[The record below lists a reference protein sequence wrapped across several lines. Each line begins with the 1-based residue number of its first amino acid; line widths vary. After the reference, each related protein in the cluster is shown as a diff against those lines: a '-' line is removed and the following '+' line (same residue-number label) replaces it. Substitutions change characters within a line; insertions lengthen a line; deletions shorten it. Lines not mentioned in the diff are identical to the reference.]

1 MEALVF
7 FLLILTIVL
16 IVLLLKTK
24 KQVSD
29 QILKELANKSIGE
42 LRSELS
48 QLEENI
54 KKSRIKDAAVK
65 SIEDLVKILD
75 NHKLKIQALNDLE
88 TIQKSIQIHEKQ
100 LSDLT
105 KATDVIDV
113 GFYSARYSFDTS
125 EKYKAK
131 LEEIRK
137 KQKTMIEDD
146 KAAVSNTQWQVRGS
160 DNEGQ
165 KLMKNIIKLVLRA
178 FNGECDT
185 IIAKVKFGN
194 VVAFEEKIRKSK
206 DAINKLC
213 EKWDIE
219 ITDDYVNLMIEE
231 LRLVYEYQ
239 EKLEQEKEE
248 QRLIKEQMREEEKA
262 LRELEKAKQDAEKE
276 EQRYQDAINKAKK
289 ELHNKQ
295 GKELE
300 ELNAQL
306 RLLEQ
311 QLAEAHAKKERALSQ
326 AQLTKSG
333 HVYIISN
340 IGSFGEN
347 IYKIGMTRRLE
358 PLDRVKELGDASV
371 PFEFDVHAI
380 IYSDNAPEME
390 NQLHK
395 IFNNHRVNLVNEKR
409 EFFNVSIDE
418 IKNAVK
424 NIHKDFDRIEFR
436 ILPDA
441 KEYRQSLSMRE
452 SLN

>member
-1 MEALVF
+1 
-7 FLLILTIVL
+7 
-16 IVLLLKTK
+16 
-24 KQVSD
+24 
-29 QILKELANKSIGE
+29 
-42 LRSELS
+42 
-48 QLEENI
+48 
-54 KKSRIKDAAVK
+54 
-65 SIEDLVKILD
+65 
-75 NHKLKIQALNDLE
+75 
-88 TIQKSIQIHEKQ
+88 
-100 LSDLT
+100 
-105 KATDVIDV
+105 
-113 GFYSARYSFDTS
+113 
-125 EKYKAK
+125 
-131 LEEIRK
+131 
-137 KQKTMIEDD
+137 MIEDD

-160 DNEGQ
+160 DKEGQ

-194 VVAFEEKIRKSK
+194 VVSFEDKIRKSK

-395 IFNNHRVNLVNEKR
+395 IFNNRRVNLVNEKR

>member
-1 MEALVF
+1 MF
-7 FLLILTIVL
+7 ILITVIVVL
-16 IVLLLKTK
+16 IFLLLKAK

-29 QILKELANKSIGE
+29 QMLKELADKSIAD
-42 LRSELS
+42 LRSEITK
-48 QLEENI
+48 LEEYAKN
-54 KKSRIKDAAVK
+54 SRVKDATLK
-65 SIEDLVKILD
+65 SIEDLEKILE
-75 NHKLKIQALNDLE
+75 NHNLKKNALNSLE
-88 TIQKSIQIHEKQ
+88 ALQKEIKEHEKQ
-100 LSDLT
+100 LDELSKASDVL
-105 KATDVIDV
+105 DV
-113 GFYSARYSFDTS
+113 GFYSARYSFDSS
-125 EKYKAK
+125 EKYKQK

-137 KQKTMIEDD
+137 QQKSMIEDE
-146 KAAVSNTQWQVRGS
+146 KAAISNTQWQVRGS
-160 DNEGQ
+160 DKEGQ
-165 KLMKNIIKLVLRA
+165 KLMKNIIKLALRA

-194 VVAFEEKIRKSK
+194 VITFEDKIRKSK

-219 ITDDYVNLMIEE
+219 ITSAYTDLMIEE

-289 ELHNKQ
+289 EINNKQ

-340 IGSFGEN
+340 IGSFGDN

-371 PFEFDVHAI
+371 PFEFDVHAV

-395 IFNNHRVNLVNEKR
+395 IFNNRRVNLVNEKR

-424 NIHKDFDRIEFR
+424 NIHKDFDKIDFR
-436 ILPDA
+436 VLPDA
-441 KEYRQSLSMRE
+441 KEYRQSISMRE